1 MTHAMGEVLGSLPV
15 LREQAI
21 ASVDDLISLMG
32 AGRSLGVDVP
42 ADDELREPLARI
54 GQFDVTAL
62 ADDAHRLAAAHRAV
76 ADQLHWLPEQQI
88 RLDDG
93 WSGASGD
100 ATTALLVAHQRRA
113 ESDLGVLRTV
123 SESTSSAASGIDRL
137 LRTWYVTVAR
147 CSCPIIAGVPIA
159 ELPAAVLTGTVPLS
173 LVAADIASRV
183 RLFLDTADTTVRTL
197 DEILHTLNRA
207 TEGLDVET
215 YPDRGHGRSDVNHP
229 APQRMSVDFSDNPPA
244 QRDHDEDGN
253 GSGSGAER
261 EVQPSDRTVEH
272 ENVDVP
278 LTLPQPDGAHPDSDG
293 AKLDSGHPNSVQPD
307 SAQPDSQPSPA
318 PTDTAPAAQPPATS
332 HDDVDSGADL
342 ALAGDQ

>member
-1 MTHAMGEVLGSLPV
+1 MTHAMEEVPEGLPA

-21 ASVDDLISLMG
+21 ASIGDLVTLMG
-32 AGRSLGVDVP
+32 VGRSLGIDVP

-54 GQFDVTAL
+54 GQFDVAAL

-76 ADQLHWLPEQQI
+76 AEQLHCLPEQQI

-93 WSGASGD
+93 WSSASGD
-100 ATTALLVAHQRRA
+100 AATALLVAHQRRA
-113 ESDLGVLRTV
+113 ESDLGVLRTL

-147 CSCPIIAGVPIA
+147 CSSPIIAGVPIA
-159 ELPAAVLTGTVPLS
+159 ELPAAVLTGAVPLS

-183 RLFLDTADTTVRTL
+183 RLFLDTADTTVRTV

-215 YPDRGHGRSDVNHP
+215 YPDRERGRADVNHP
-229 APQRMSVDFSDNPPA
+229 VPQQMSVDFSDGQPA
-244 QRDHDEDGN
+244 GRAHDDSDGER
-253 GSGSGAER
+253 SRAPER
-261 EVQPSDRTVEH
+261 EIEPPDRAVDH

-278 LTLPQPDGAHPDSDG
+278 LTLPQPESSRSDSPFSRD
-293 AKLDSGHPNSVQPD
+293 Q
-307 SAQPDSQPSPA
+307 
-318 PTDTAPAAQPPATS
+318 TDTAPASQPPPTS
-332 HDDVDSGADL
+332 RDDVDSGADL

>member
-1 MTHAMGEVLGSLPV
+1 MTRAMGEVLDSLPV

-32 AGRSLGVDVP
+32 VGRSLGVDVP

-54 GQFDVTAL
+54 GQFDVAAL

-183 RLFLDTADTTVRTL
+183 NLFLDTADTTVRTL

-229 APQRMSVDFSDNPPA
+229 APHQMSVDLSGHPPVL
-244 QRDHDEDGN
+244 RDRDEGGSGSGN
-253 GSGSGAER
+253 GSDSGAER

-293 AKLDSGHPNSVQPD
+293 AKPD
-307 SAQPDSQPSPA
+307 SPA

-332 HDDVDSGADL
+332 HHDVDSGADL

>member
-1 MTHAMGEVLGSLPV
+1 MGEVLDSLPV
-15 LREQAI
+15 LREQAV

-32 AGRSLGVDVP
+32 VGRSLGIDVP
-42 ADDELREPLARI
+42 ADDELREPLTRI

-183 RLFLDTADTTVRTL
+183 NLFLDTADTTVRTL

-215 YPDRGHGRSDVNHP
+215 YPDREHGRSDVNHP
-229 APQRMSVDFSDNPPA
+229 APQRMSVDLSDNPPVL
-244 QRDHDEDGN
+244 RDHDEGGSGN

-278 LTLPQPDGAHPDSDG
+278 LTLPQPDGA
-293 AKLDSGHPNSVQPD
+293 QPD
-307 SAQPDSQPSPA
+307 SPA

>member
-1 MTHAMGEVLGSLPV
+1 MTHAMGEVLDSLPV

-244 QRDHDEDGN
+244 QRDHDEG
-253 GSGSGAER
+253 GSGGGAER

-278 LTLPQPDGAHPDSDG
+278 LTLPQPDGGHPDSDSAHPDS
-293 AKLDSGHPNSVQPD
+293 PTR
-307 SAQPDSQPSPA
+307 PA

-332 HDDVDSGADL
+332 HHDVDSGADL